1 MIPHEEGA
9 LLGRIRVLIAI
20 VIAGLIVSGIS
31 ALPLLPEVTTLHEW
45 VHGWGFQTFVVAWID
60 QVHEGLEKTYAA
72 YPFMAY
78 GTDWLAFGH
87 FIIALFVVGAFINPV
102 RNVWVIRASMIACIL
117 VVPTAFIAGAIFG
130 IRVLLG

>member
-45 VHGWGFQTFVVAWID
+45 VHGWGFQTFRCLD
-60 QVHEGLEKTYAA
+60 
-72 YPFMAY
+72 
-78 GTDWLAFGH
+78 
-87 FIIALFVVGAFINPV
+87 
-102 RNVWVIRASMIACIL
+102 
-117 VVPTAFIAGAIFG
+117 
-130 IRVLLG
+130 